1 MAKKKP
7 AKGKK
12 RSLAK
17 PKLSAQAKQFAGGS
31 KSNKGTSGKVPFGD
45 TRLTANIRIDLH
57 KKLKHAAV
65 DHDTTVGELLESL
78 IDKHL

>member
-1 MAKKKP
+1 MAKKKT

-17 PKLSAQAKQFAGGS
+17 PKLSVQAKQFAGGS
-31 KSNKGTSGKVPFGD
+31 KSNKGTSGQVPVGD
-45 TRLTANIRIDLH
+45 TRLTVNVKIHLH

-65 DHDTTVGELLESL
+65 DRDTTVGELIESL

>member
-1 MAKKKP
+1 MAKKKT

-17 PKLSAQAKQFAGGS
+17 PKLSVQAKQFAGGS
-31 KSNKGTSGKVPFGD
+31 KSGQVPVGD

-65 DHDTTVGELLESL
+65 DRDTTVGELLESL

>member
-1 MAKKKP
+1 MAKKKT

-31 KSNKGTSGKVPFGD
+31 KPAKGTSGQVPPND
-45 TRLTANIRIDLH
+45 KRLTVNIHKDLH

-65 DHDTTVGELLESL
+65 DHDTTVGELIESL

>member
-1 MAKKKP
+1 MAKKKT

-17 PKLSAQAKQFAGGS
+17 PKLSVQAKQFAGGS
-31 KSNKGTSGKVPFGD
+31 KSGQVPVGD
-45 TRLTANIRIDLH
+45 TRLTANIRVDLH
-57 KKLKHAAV
+57 QKLKHAAV
-65 DHDTTVGELLESL
+65 DQRTTVGELLESL